1 MSKENAIDDLTS
13 DNSKIDNKND
23 IISLSTNS
31 TIATNVIKETKENKI
46 IEDQKTQEK
55 LNLVER
61 KEEIFSS
68 IHFDKESVF

>member
-13 DNSKIDNKND
+13 DNSKIENKND